1 MKKIY
6 SLLTILLAALFGF
19 SCQSDET
26 VSEEGYLRISAETV
40 GITNSSRVI
49 EGYNPKQLA
58 VEIVNAGGTTVES
71 TNDFSEWENSNK
83 TFRLAP
89 GTYTVKAA
97 SYGFDGSE
105 SGFDIPYYVGS
116 TKVTVKTGETATAA
130 ITCTLA
136 NVKVTVEFDDTFKAA
151 FKEANSVVKSAV
163 ESVASQKFVMGDEA
177 KTAYFPVGNLTSTIT
192 VVNKLDK
199 EYSRDD
205 VVANVKARDWVKF
218 IYKAKATGTGGVK
231 VDIADNG
238 HTYTFTFDVT
248 MDGNETNDDL
258 TMTMAD
264 ANSFATCAY
273 VNGSIKTKGGAST
286 VNPAKMLFEYKKAAD
301 SEWASVA
308 AVANG
313 ADAYKATLTGLTAE
327 TAYQCRMAYRDGD
340 TNIESEAKLFSTE
353 TATELYNGGFEE
365 WYERSNNNFLKT
377 KTWFAVSEENLNSAN
392 GQFWDSSNQGTTTD
406 AGALANIN
414 PTTPSTEIVH
424 SGSKAAKLESYFKV
438 KFAAAS
444 LYTGKFGGLVDTK
457 GAKINFGQPFTA
469 RPTQLHG
476 FFQYTSAKINYVGEN
491 TPASANIVKNQTDD
505 MCSIYIALTTE
516 VKAINNTNVNTFVNW
531 ETDPAVV
538 AYGELPASDCVTT
551 SGWKEFTID
560 LKYRSLTTKPTHI
573 IIVCSSSKYGD
584 YFTGGVGSVMYID
597 DLSLVYGEPTT
608 K

>member
-40 GITNSSRVI
+40 GITNITKSSRVI

-58 VEIVNAGGTTVES
+58 VEIVNSRGTTVES
-71 TNDFSEWENSNK
+71 TNDFSEWKNSNK
-83 TFRLAP
+83 TISLAP
-89 GTYTVKAA
+89 GTYIVKAA

-105 SGFDIPYYVGS
+105 SGFDIPYYVGRD
-116 TKVTVKTGETATAA
+116 TVEIKTGKTSTAA

-199 EYSRDD
+199 EYSRDY
-205 VVANVKARDWVKF
+205 VVANVQARDWVKF
-218 IYKAKATGTGGVK
+218 KYKAKATGTGGVK

-248 MDGNETNDDL
+248 MDGNETIDNL

-273 VNGSIKTKGGAST
+273 VNGSITAKEGAGT
-286 VNPAKMLFEYKKAAD
+286 VNPAKMFIEYKKAAD
-301 SEWASVA
+301 SEWTSVA
-308 AVANG
+308 AVING

-340 TNIESEAKLFSTE
+340 TNFESEAKSFTTE
-353 TATELYNGGFEE
+353 AATALINGNMDDWYKSGNVWYACSESYYN
-365 WYERSNNNFLKT
+365 SNNG
-377 KTWFAVSEENLNSAN
+377 S
-392 GQFWDSSNQGTTTD
+392 FWDSGNKGTSTM
-406 AGALANIN
+406 NKN
-414 PTTPSTEIVH
+414 PTQGNSTTVH
-424 SGSKAAKLESYFKV
+424 TAGGKSVELKSQYVGIKGIAGQ
-438 KFAAAS
+438 FAAAS
-444 LYTGKFGGLVDTK
+444 LYTGQFVELVGTR
-457 GAKINFGQPFTA
+457 GAKLNFGQPFTA

-491 TPASANIVKNQTDD
+491 TPASANIVNGQTDD

-516 VKAINNTNVNTFVNW
+516 AKAIDNTNVNTFVNW

-584 YFTGGVGSVMYID
+584 YFTGGEGSVMYID
-597 DLSLVYGEPTT
+597 DMSLVYGEPTT

>member
-40 GITNSSRVI
+40 GVTNSSRVI

-58 VEIVNAGGTTVES
+58 VEIVNAGGTTIES
-71 TNDFSEWENSNK
+71 TNDFSEWKNSNK

-116 TKVTVKTGETATAA
+116 TNVTVKTGETATAD

-136 NVKVTVEFDDTFKAA
+136 NVKVTVEFDDTFKVA

-163 ESVASQKFVMGDEA
+163 ESVASQKFVMGEAA

-199 EYSRDD
+199 EYTRDD

-248 MDGNETNDDL
+248 MNGNETIDNL
-258 TMTMAD
+258 TMAMAD
-264 ANSFATCAY
+264 VNSFATCAY
-273 VNGSIKTKGGAST
+273 VNGSITAKEGVGT
-286 VNPAKMLFEYKKAAD
+286 VNPSKMFIEYKKAAD
-301 SEWASVA
+301 SEWTSVA
-308 AVANG
+308 AVING

-327 TAYQCRMAYRDGD
+327 IAYQCRMAYRDGD
-340 TNIESEAKLFSTE
+340 TNIESEAKLFTTE
-353 TATELYNGGFEE
+353 AATALINGNMND
-365 WYERSNNNFLKT
+365 WYKSG
-377 KTWFAVSEENLNSAN
+377 KTWYACSESYFSAN
-392 GQFWDSSNQGTTTD
+392 GSSFWDSSNPGTTTG
-406 AGALANIN
+406 AGALVNKN
-414 PTTPSTEIVH
+414 PTQGNSTIVH
-424 SGSKAAKLESYFKV
+424 TAGGKSAELHSQYASAFGIG

-444 LYTGKFGGLVDTK
+444 LYTGKFNRLQGTN
-457 GAKINFGQPFTA
+457 GAIIDFGQPFTA

-476 FFQYTSAKINYVGEN
+476 YFQYTSAKINYVGDN
-491 TPASANIVKNQTDD
+491 PPASANIVKNQTDD
-505 MCSIYIALTTE
+505 MCSVYIALTTE
-516 VKAINNTNVNTFVNW
+516 VKTVDNTNLNTFVNW
-531 ETDPAVV
+531 ETDPSVV
-538 AYGELPASDCVTT
+538 AYGELPLSECVTT
-551 SGWKEFTID
+551 NGWKEFTIN
-560 LKYRSLTTKPTHI
+560 LKYHSLTTKPTHI

-584 YFTGGVGSVMYID
+584 YFTGGEGSKMYVD
-597 DLSLVYGEPTT
+597 DLSLIYGEPIT

>member
-6 SLLTILLAALFGF
+6 SLLTILLAALFSF

-40 GITNSSRVI
+40 GVTNSSRVI

-58 VEIVNAGGTTVES
+58 VEIVNAGGTTIES
-71 TNDFSEWENSNK
+71 TNDFSEWKNSNK
-83 TFRLAP
+83 TFRLAL

-116 TKVTVKTGETATAA
+116 TNVTVKTGETATAD

-136 NVKVTVEFDDTFKAA
+136 NVKVTVEFDDTFKVA

-163 ESVASQKFVMGDEA
+163 ESVASQKFVMGEAA

-199 EYSRDD
+199 EYTRDD

-248 MDGNETNDDL
+248 MNGNETIDNL
-258 TMTMAD
+258 TMAMAD
-264 ANSFATCAY
+264 VNSFATCAY
-273 VNGSIKTKGGAST
+273 VNGSITAKEGVGT
-286 VNPAKMLFEYKKAAD
+286 VNPSKMFIEYKKAAD
-301 SEWASVA
+301 SEWTSVA
-308 AVANG
+308 AVING

-340 TNIESEAKLFSTE
+340 TNIESEAKLFTTE
-353 TATELYNGGFEE
+353 AATALINGNMND
-365 WYERSNNNFLKT
+365 WYKSG
-377 KTWFAVSEENLNSAN
+377 KTWYACSESYFSAN
-392 GQFWDSSNQGTTTD
+392 GSSFWDSSNPGTTTG
-406 AGALANIN
+406 AGALVNKN
-414 PTTPSTEIVH
+414 PTQGNSTIVH
-424 SGSKAAKLESYFKV
+424 TAGGKSAELHSQYASAFGIG

-444 LYTGKFGGLVDTK
+444 LYTGKFNRLQGTN
-457 GAKINFGQPFTA
+457 GAIIDFGQPFTA

-476 FFQYTSAKINYVGEN
+476 YFQYTSAKINYVGDN
-491 TPASANIVKNQTDD
+491 PPASANIVKNQTDD
-505 MCSIYIALTTE
+505 MCSVYIALTTE
-516 VKAINNTNVNTFVNW
+516 VKTVDNTNLNTFVNW
-531 ETDPAVV
+531 ETDPSVV
-538 AYGELPASDCVTT
+538 AYGELPLSECVTT
-551 SGWKEFTID
+551 NGWKEFTIN
-560 LKYRSLTTKPTHI
+560 LKYHSLTTKPTHI

-584 YFTGGVGSVMYID
+584 YFTGGEGSKMYVD
-597 DLSLVYGEPTT
+597 DLSLIYGEPIT

>member
-58 VEIVNAGGTTVES
+58 VEIVNAGGTTIES

-116 TKVTVKTGETATAA
+116 TTVTIKTGETSTAA

-248 MDGNETNDDL
+248 MDGNETIDNL

-273 VNGSIKTKGGAST
+273 VNGSITAKEGAGI
-286 VNPAKMLFEYKKAAD
+286 VNPAKMFIEYKKAAD
-301 SEWASVA
+301 SEWTSVA
-308 AVANG
+308 AVING

-340 TNIESEAKLFSTE
+340 TNFESEAKSFTTE
-353 TATELYNGGFEE
+353 TQNKIPNLSFDNWVKNGKH
-365 WYERSNNNFLKT
+365 YYANASMD
-377 KTWFAVSEENLNSAN
+377 AV
-392 GQFWDSSNQGTTTD
+392 FWDSGNVGANT
-406 AGALANIN
+406 AGEKN
-414 PTTPSTEIVH
+414 PTRPEESDVVK
-424 SGSKAAKLESYFKV
+424 GKAARLGSITTAGQFAAGSLFTGAFGSATLIPLGAKLDFGRPFTERPSQLTGYFK
-438 KFAAAS
+438 
-444 LYTGKFGGLVDTK
+444 YTPGTITNTK
-457 GAKINFGQPFTA
+457 KDFIKKG
-469 RPTQLHG
+469 
-476 FFQYTSAKINYVGEN
+476 
-491 TPASANIVKNQTDD
+491 TDRD
-505 MCSIYIALTTE
+505 SCSIYILLADWT
-516 VKAINNTNVNTFVNW
+516 APFAVNTGEDHFVNIN
-531 ETDPAVV
+531 DKSII
-538 AYGELPASDCVTT
+538 AYGELPKAKLSPAQAMTQYEKF
-551 SGWKEFTID
+551 SID
-560 LKYRSLTTKPTHI
+560 LLYRDLTRKPTYI
-573 IIVCSSSKYGD
+573 LIVCSASKYGD
-584 YFTGGVGSVMYID
+584 YFTGSTSSVLLLD
-597 DLSLVYGEPTT
+597 EFDLIYGEPKTDPAYI